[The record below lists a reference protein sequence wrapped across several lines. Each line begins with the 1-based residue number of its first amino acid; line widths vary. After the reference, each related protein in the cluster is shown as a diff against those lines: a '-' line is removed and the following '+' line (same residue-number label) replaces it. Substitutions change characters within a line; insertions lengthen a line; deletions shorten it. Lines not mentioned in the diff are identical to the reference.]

1 MLIIQIQCTDK
12 CLAQFREKM
21 QRSAKECNV
30 SANRF
35 TACET
40 TDSLVDNCLKNGGS
54 QIFSC
59 STVIDERLDIRLCKY
74 TTSCS
79 NSVKCFV
86 ILCVFVKTGS
96 VCLKKRCHLV
106 NKRTCTTGTD
116 TIHTLFNIPTF
127 KINDFSIFTTEL
139 NSYIGLRSV
148 VLKSRGHSDDFLD
161 ERYTQMLGK
170 SQSARSGDDRRDV
183 DGTEL
188 MDGASK
194 KIR

>member
-1 MLIIQIQCTDK
+1 
-12 CLAQFREKM
+12 M

-35 TACET
+35 PACKT
-40 TDSLVDNCLKNGGS
+40 TDSLVDNCLENGGS

-59 STVIDERLDIRLCKY
+59 STVIDEWLDIRLCKY

-86 ILCVFVKTGS
+86 ILCIFVKTGS

-116 TIHTLFNIPTF
+116 TIHTLFNIPAF

-139 NSYIGLRSV
+139 DSYIGLRSV
-148 VLKSRGHSDDFLD
+148 VLKSRGYGYNFLNK
-161 ERYTQMLGK
+161 RYAQMLGK